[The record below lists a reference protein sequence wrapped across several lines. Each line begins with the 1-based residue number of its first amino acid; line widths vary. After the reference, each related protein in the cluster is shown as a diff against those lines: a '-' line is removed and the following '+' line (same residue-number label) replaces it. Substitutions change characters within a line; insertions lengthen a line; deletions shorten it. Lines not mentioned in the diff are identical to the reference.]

1 MERVRKGSGD
11 GGWVG
16 GCGTLGRPRD
26 SELGQDAERV
36 GAVPPWFLRNTRRT
50 GEVEEAN
57 EDDKEENNTQRLV
70 LFSVLKTATTRS

>member
-1 MERVRKGSGD
+1 MAHVSVGSELLLSSHPGVGTCPGSATSSRRFRVFRGKAVERVRKGSGD

-36 GAVPPWFLRNTRRT
+36 GA
-50 GEVEEAN
+50 
-57 EDDKEENNTQRLV
+57 
-70 LFSVLKTATTRS
+70 KT